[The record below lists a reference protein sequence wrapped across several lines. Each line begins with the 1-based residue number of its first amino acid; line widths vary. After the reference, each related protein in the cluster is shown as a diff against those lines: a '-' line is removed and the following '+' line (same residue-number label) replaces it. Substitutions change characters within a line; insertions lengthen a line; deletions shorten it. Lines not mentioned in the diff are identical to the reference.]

1 MCNKKYTDRKGRKR
15 ADSCTGADG
24 KTATQNKNAESKMP
38 SAFGGIRLLFCYD
51 IAVGIDTYTVE
62 IAVVVRQELYYNRV
76 VGVQLY
82 FRFNICKNII

>member
-1 MCNKKYTDRKGRKR
+1 
-15 ADSCTGADG
+15 
-24 KTATQNKNAESKMP
+24 MP
-38 SAFGGIRLLFCYD
+38 SAFGGIWLLFCYD

-76 VGVQLY
+76 VGVQFY